1 MQKREWTKRL
11 GVSVI
16 ALLVGCV
23 CFAAN
28 AAAEKPYAGQSIT
41 VTCWTSGFA
50 EKLEPVIAG
59 FEERTGATVQILPA
73 WGGFFAKIKVS
84 PKDQPP
90 WDVIMCD
97 PMEYSV
103 LRNAEFLLPI
113 REENVPNVEKI
124 FPAVRDMSYM
134 DGYGVIVGGEGT
146 IPMYQPEVM
155 DFTPTSWK
163 DFLRPELK
171 GEVTYSKSYWV
182 ETLYQAAF
190 MMDDEPG
197 AKEIYSDLDGVYQK
211 AAELARHSKVAY
223 SSGDQI
229 RSMIKEGELAMGPY
243 YSATVA
249 SGKKEGLYD
258 GYLPVEGFTGYV
270 AILGV
275 VRGTQHRDLAEAWIN
290 EFLTKEAQIAEIES
304 GGGCPVIE
312 LDEPAWIFEEG
323 FQELMLT
330 SNEAWANLFIP
341 DYPYFREDWEK
352 LESRYKK
359 EVVSQ
364 TGRN

>member
-1 MQKREWTKRL
+1 MRKKFWKKCSGL
-11 GVSVI
+11 VI
-16 ALLVGCV
+16 ALMVAGIV
-23 CFAAN
+23 WIVPN
-28 AAAEKPYAGQSIT
+28 ATADKPFEGQSIV

-50 EKLEPVIAG
+50 EKLEPVIKS
-59 FEERTGATVQILPA
+59 FEERTGAKVQILPA

-113 REENVPNVEKI
+113 REKNVPNIEKI
-124 FPAVRDMSYM
+124 FPAVRDISYM

-146 IPMYQPEVM
+146 IPMYQPDVM

-171 GEVTYSKSYWV
+171 GEITYSKSYWV

-190 MMDDEPG
+190 MMDQEPG
-197 AKEIYSDLDGVYQK
+197 AKEIYTDLDAVYKK
-211 AAELARHSKVAY
+211 ASEIARHSKVAY

-229 RSMIKEGELAMGPY
+229 RGMIKNGELAMGPY

-249 SGKKEGLYD
+249 SGKKAGIYD

-275 VRGTQHRDLAEAWIN
+275 VRGTKHRDLAEAWIN
-290 EFLTKEAQIAEIES
+290 EFLTQKAQVAEIES
-304 GGGCPVIE
+304 GGGCSVID
-312 LDEPAWIFEEG
+312 LDEPAWMFEKG
-323 FQELMLT
+323 YKELMLT
-330 SNEAWANLFIP
+330 NNEAWANLYIP
-341 DYPYFREDWEK
+341 DYSYFRENWEK

-364 TGRN
+364 TGR

>member
-1 MQKREWTKRL
+1 MRNNIWKKCL
-11 GVSVI
+11 GLSLV
-16 ALLVGCV
+16 LLVTAF
-23 CFAAN
+23 FALASSAS
-28 AAAEKPYAGQSIT
+28 AAKPFAGQSIT

-50 EKLEPVIAG
+50 EKLEPVIAD

-103 LRNAEFLLPI
+103 LRKAEFLLPI
-113 REENVPNVEKI
+113 REENVPNMDKI
-124 FPAVRDMSYM
+124 FPAVRNMDYM

-146 IPMYQPEVM
+146 VPMYQPKVM

-171 GEVTYSKSYWV
+171 NEVTFSKTYWV

-190 MMDDEPG
+190 MLDQEKG
-197 AKEIYSDLDGVYQK
+197 AKEIYTDLDAVYEK
-211 AAELARHSKVAY
+211 AAELARQSKVAY
-223 SSGDQI
+223 TSGDQI
-229 RSMIKEGELAMGPY
+229 RSMIKNGELAMGPY

-249 SGKKEGLYD
+249 SGKKAGSYD

-275 VRGTQHRDLAEAWIN
+275 VRGTKHRDLAEAWIN
-290 EFLTKEAQIAEIES
+290 EFLTKEAQVAEIES
-304 GGGCPVIE
+304 GGGCSVID
-312 LDEPAWIFEEG
+312 LDEPAWIFEQG
-323 FQELMLT
+323 YNELMLT
-330 SNEAWANLFIP
+330 TNEAWADLFIP
-341 DYPYFREDWEK
+341 DYPYFRDDWEK
-352 LESRYKK
+352 LEARYKK

>member
-1 MQKREWTKRL
+1 MQKKAWKKCLGL
-11 GVSVI
+11 GVM
-16 ALLVGCV
+16 AFMFGLFCV
-23 CFAAN
+23 TAN
-28 AAAEKPYAGQSIT
+28 AGAEKPFAGQSIT

-50 EKLEPVIAG
+50 EQLEPVIEA
-59 FEERTGATVQILPA
+59 FEERTGASVQILPA

-113 REENVPNVEKI
+113 REDNVPNIEKI
-124 FPAVRDMSYM
+124 FPAVRNMSYM
-134 DGYGVIVGGEGT
+134 DGYGIIVGGEGT

-163 DFLRPELK
+163 DFLRPELE

-211 AAELARHSKVAY
+211 AAEFARHSKVAY

-229 RSMIKEGELAMGPY
+229 
-243 YSATVA
+243 
-249 SGKKEGLYD
+249 
-258 GYLPVEGFTGYV
+258 
-270 AILGV
+270 
-275 VRGTQHRDLAEAWIN
+275 
-290 EFLTKEAQIAEIES
+290 
-304 GGGCPVIE
+304 
-312 LDEPAWIFEEG
+312 
-323 FQELMLT
+323 
-330 SNEAWANLFIP
+330 
-341 DYPYFREDWEK
+341 
-352 LESRYKK
+352 
-359 EVVSQ
+359 
-364 TGRN
+364 GRAHV